1 MSVQILIV
9 DDQVSVRNGIRS
21 LLSTRPDWNICGE
34 ASDGLEAIEKAKTL
48 DPDLILMDVSMPRMN
63 GLEATRILRRELP
76 ESRVVIVSQ
85 NDPMS
90 GWRSGSRSRGFSAR
104 CETRA
109 FRDFIACVGGSHFP
123 LHFQNDP
130 VAASTPPSHAP
141 AHSMP
146 DWLKGSG
153 ALGRLIAEHDWAQ
166 TPLGPIDNWPQ
177 SLQTAVNLILNSQ
190 HPMWIGWGTASHLPV
205 QRGLRPGP
213 GLCQASLGFG
223 TSRCRSLV
231 GDLEYLWASGRKSF
245 QVRPGIFCR
254 RSALVHEPRRFL

>member
-85 NDPMS
+85 NDPILV
-90 GWRSGSRSRGFSAR
+90 GVQAREAGASAHVAKQ
-104 CETRA
+104 ELFGTLLPVLEGLI
-109 FRDFIACVGGSHFP
+109 IAASSE
-123 LHFQNDP
+123 NDP
-130 VAASTPPSHAP
+130 VAANTPPSHAP

-153 ALGRLIAEHDWAQ
+153 A
-166 TPLGPIDNWPQ
+166 
-177 SLQTAVNLILNSQ
+177 
-190 HPMWIGWGTASHLPV
+190 
-205 QRGLRPGP
+205 
-213 GLCQASLGFG
+213 
-223 TSRCRSLV
+223 
-231 GDLEYLWASGRKSF
+231 
-245 QVRPGIFCR
+245 
-254 RSALVHEPRRFL
+254 